1 MNLYSKIALLACGVA
16 IASSAVTVFAVDV
29 LNGNDMPFG
38 HCFPLATRS

>member
-29 LNGNDMPFG
+29 LNGNDMP
-38 HCFPLATRS
+38 SS